1 MRVRPNGLGIRLRL
15 LALVLAA
22 ALGWYAVN
30 PAPGPVRR
38 VRRDDEQ
45 PDEKRREARRPPLN
59 RAPSGNVP
67 DVFRL
72 TPGLA
77 ASASASED
85 VDDLEWPEVIGV
97 E

>member
-1 MRVRPNGLGIRLRL
+1 MRERPTRLRIRLRL

-38 VRRDDEQ
+38 VARDDEQ
-45 PDEKRREARRPPLN
+45 PDEKRREARRPRLN
-59 RAPSGNVP
+59 GAQAA
-67 DVFRL
+67 DVANALRMTPRVL
-72 TPGLA
+72 T
-77 ASASASED
+77 SADED
-85 VDDLEWPEVIGV
+85 ADDLEWPEVIHV